1 MQIQLVNS
9 EVELDAVAE
18 VVSYT
23 SVEMNLKKL
32 YIKIEIIHKGILS
45 VI

>member
-18 VVSYT
+18 VVSYI

-32 YIKIEIIHKGILS
+32 YIKIEIIYKGSFS